1 MSNQYVRK
9 PCMEYKTKFEHNKL
23 ERVTLQQ
30 DYDDGTYKKKKCP
43 AFSGDTELKPYCLWK
58 IVLTLFVDNSNSP

>member
-9 PCMEYKTKFEHNKL
+9 ACMEYKTEFDHEKL

-30 DYDDGTYKKKKCP
+30 NYDDVLSYYN
-43 AFSGDTELKPYCLWK
+43 DT
-58 IVLTLFVDNSNSP
+58 